1 MTTWDQPGYPHMDAD
16 ANAEHDQ
23 KTLDEMTNAHLLDH
37 DGQDE
42 EDLDSPPDFDRQE
55 FDPASYG
62 PDKPHQPADSTMT
75 KEEIDRRYGP
85 DKPQDEQDKPM
96 PPDFTDD
103 DLHIY
108 APPFPDD
115 EPPPYEER
123 LTAITEALDYVL
135 RLLAFLVREDA
146 NQQRDYHERM
156 HRRADATQ
164 LDTYRRAIQ
173 GIVPPQTTPTSPSH
187 HPHPRR
193 HTSVSRRG

>member
-42 EDLDSPPDFDRQE
+42 VDLDSPPDFDRQE
-55 FDPASYG
+55 FDPAS
-62 PDKPHQPADSTMT
+62 
-75 KEEIDRRYGP
+75 YGP

-146 NQQRDYHERM
+146 DQQHEWHERQ

-164 LDTYRRAIQ
+164 LDTYRRTIQ
-173 GIVPPQTTPTSPSH
+173 GQG
-187 HPHPRR
+187 HPRPRR
-193 HTSVSRRG
+193 HPPASRRG